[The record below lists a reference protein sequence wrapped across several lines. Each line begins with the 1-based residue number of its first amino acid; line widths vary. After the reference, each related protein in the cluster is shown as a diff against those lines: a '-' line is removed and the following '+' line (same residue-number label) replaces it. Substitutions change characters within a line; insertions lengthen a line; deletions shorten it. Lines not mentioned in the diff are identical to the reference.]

1 MSAVEYPPFPVS
13 SGRCQLCNWAW
24 PQLFCFTA
32 AAATAFAQF
41 TRYFSAVHLEREEDG
56 ERERRILSKPFEN
69 GETKSMGRGRQGK
82 RKQKELKFICHES
95 IPPARPTVSPLPWTL
110 LRLLMLP
117 DVFSADEIFL
127 LELNCILGLKIF
139 YPTS

>member
-1 MSAVEYPPFPVS
+1 M
-13 SGRCQLCNWAW
+13 
-24 PQLFCFTA
+24 
-32 AAATAFAQF
+32 
-41 TRYFSAVHLEREEDG
+41 EREEDG

-69 GETKSMGRGRQGK
+69 GETKSMGRGRRRK